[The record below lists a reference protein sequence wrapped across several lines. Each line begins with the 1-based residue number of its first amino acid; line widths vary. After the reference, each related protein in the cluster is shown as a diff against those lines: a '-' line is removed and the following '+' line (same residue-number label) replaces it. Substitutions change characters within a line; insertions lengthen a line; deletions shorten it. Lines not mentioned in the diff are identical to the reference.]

1 MKAAAKTASEILVG
15 RREGKLLSLPSVQRM
30 TTILGQRCREPS
42 WVRTSVASL
51 GRFSEMTGYDDLE
64 TLREWALEDSQVAE
78 HAVEAFAN
86 ALSGYT
92 ATQVSAL
99 AMGVKIWMRLNGIM
113 VSWRPLPGIA
123 TPATLAIPDQHSTDR
138 IILLSLVGSGLS
150 LAELLRLR
158 IGDIGSL
165 DSEGR
170 LIADKDADPLAVQ
183 FTPKRGKAVERITFL
198 TYHAHQSLLSSLE
211 QRFGDQAIDLNA
223 PLLVQENGAGIKRA
237 RKHNQA
243 LIQAGSDAN
252 VALCRVTGDFFR
264 EWGLPGSRFEGP
276 DDLNIEDFI

>member
-1 MKAAAKTASEILVG
+1 MKAVQKTASEILVG
-15 RREGKLLSLPSVQRM
+15 RREGKFLSLPSVQRM
-30 TTILGQRCREPS
+30 TTILGERCREPS

-51 GRFSEMTGYDDLE
+51 VRFSEMTGYDDLE
-64 TLREWALEDSQVAE
+64 ALCEWSLKDPTIAERAVADFAHALQS
-78 HAVEAFAN
+78 
-86 ALSGYT
+86 YT
-92 ATQVSAL
+92 ATQISAL

-113 VSWRPLPGIA
+113 VSWRPLPGKME
-123 TPATLAIPDQHSTDR
+123 PATIAIPDQRSTDR

-150 LAELLRLR
+150 VAELLRLR

-165 DSEGR
+165 DAEGR
-170 LIADKDADPLAVQ
+170 LIPDKDADPLAVQ

-198 TYHAHQSLLSSLE
+198 TYYAHQSLLSSFE
-211 QRFGDQAIDLNA
+211 ERFGDGPISLDA
-223 PLLVQENGAGIKRA
+223 PLLVQENAAGIRRA

-264 EWGLPGSRFEGP
+264 EWGLPGSRFEGA
-276 DDLNIEDFI
+276 DDLNIEEFI

>member
-1 MKAAAKTASEILVG
+1 MKTAPKTASEILVG

-42 WVRTSVASL
+42 WVRTTVASL
-51 GRFSEMTGYDDLE
+51 VRFSEMAGYDDLE
-64 TLREWALEDSQVAE
+64 ALREWSLEDPTIAE
-78 HAVEAFAN
+78 HALEVFAN
-86 ALSGYT
+86 ALSRYS

-113 VSWRPLPGIA
+113 VSWRPLPGIV
-123 TPATLAIPDQHSTDR
+123 TPPTLAIPDQSGTDR

-150 LAELLRLR
+150 VAELLRLR
-158 IGDIGSL
+158 IRDIGSL

-170 LIADKDADPLAVQ
+170 LIPDKDADPLAVQ
-183 FTPKRGKAVERITFL
+183 FTPKRGKPVERITFL
-198 TYHAHQSLLSSLE
+198 TYHAHQSLLDSFE
-211 QRFGDQAIDLNA
+211 ARFHDDPLDLDA
-223 PLLVQENGAGIKRA
+223 PLLLPQNAAGIKRA
-237 RKHNQA
+237 RRHNQA

-264 EWGLPGSRFEGP
+264 EWGLPGSRFEGT
-276 DDLNIEDFI
+276 DDLNIEEFI